1 MHAWCIK
8 SFLEASGSSS
18 SIVKQF
24 NSLCFSAV
32 EFTLLMEVWRWASR
46 KTLAFSLSLNAL
58 VEISKGVQ
66 AVKLRCNKIL
76 QFLTRVAG

>member
-32 EFTLLMEVWRWASR
+32 EFTLLMEVWRWTSR
-46 KTLAFSLSLNAL
+46 KTLAFSVSLNAL
-58 VEISKGVQ
+58 VVINQQ